1 MRRIF
6 LLAAIVLFGIA
17 IVVAAGAVFVTVWNV
32 WICAGLAALALDKAI
47 NEGAIDKRLGR

>member
-17 IVVAAGAVFVTVWNV
+17 IVVAAGTVFVTVWSV

-47 NEGAIDKRLGR
+47 NEGAIDKWLGR